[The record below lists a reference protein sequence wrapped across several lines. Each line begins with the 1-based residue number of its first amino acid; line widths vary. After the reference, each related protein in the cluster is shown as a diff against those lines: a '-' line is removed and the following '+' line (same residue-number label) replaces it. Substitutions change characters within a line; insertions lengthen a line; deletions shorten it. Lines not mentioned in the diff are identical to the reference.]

1 MNSDCVSLIAPAAAE
16 LAAAALFA
24 LAYARI
30 PRERDLAIACW
41 LAVAAA
47 AHAIGSEW
55 APIRPSLT
63 PLSSVPESLQS
74 LGLVASGPLAL
85 HFACRFTDF
94 PKRPSIIALGYT
106 AAAASFISLGLGE
119 ALGRTTAPH
128 IAAYAVI
135 LANAT
140 ALLVVMSRGLVSGR
154 GGALPI
160 TLGASLFLIAIVHDI
175 ARVLGF
181 VHTRQFVDLGL
192 GFLVL
197 AVASTGSE
205 RTASLAKQLEHSSKE
220 LNTRTQELR
229 RSYEDLRTAQEELV
243 KKEQLAVVGE
253 LAAVIAHEVR
263 NPLAIIA
270 NAVSGLRK
278 QAVSRADHDTLLAIV
293 DEETSRLNRLV
304 QDLLRY
310 ARPVNI
316 QRTHFS
322 LVDVLQRA
330 GSQSCAD
337 HPGIRTQLQWECE
350 EARIW
355 GDANL
360 IRQVFDNL
368 TDNAVQAMGSEGTLT
383 LRLRASEPDGIPGLA
398 VEVIDTGEGMDA
410 QVRSRAR
417 DPFFTTRPS
426 GTGLGLAIVE
436 RIVVAHGGRL
446 VIDSHAGE
454 GTTVTVILPYGSAD
468 DAPMPDRAFRRGP
481 SSTEPSST

>member
-1 MNSDCVSLIAPAAAE
+1 VNHEPVAVVAASAVE
-16 LAAAALFA
+16 LAAAAMFA

-30 PRERDLAIACW
+30 RSDRDLGIAFW
-41 LAVAAA
+41 LALAASAHAVGCALAVSHSELDGWSSVWKRVAWSGLVATGPLSLHLACRLTADGRARSLVALGYAAA
-47 AHAIGSEW
+47 A
-55 APIRPSLT
+55 
-63 PLSSVPESLQS
+63 LSALV
-74 LGLVASGPLAL
+74 LGV
-85 HFACRFTDF
+85 
-94 PKRPSIIALGYT
+94 
-106 AAAASFISLGLGE
+106 GE
-119 ALGRTTAPH
+119 ALGRPTAPQM
-128 IAAYAVI
+128 AAYAV
-135 LANAT
+135 LFAT
-140 ALLVVMSRGLVSGR
+140 AMTSVAILGRALVSGQLS
-154 GGALPI
+154 ALPI
-160 TLGASLFLIAIVHDI
+160 TFGALLFSLALLHDMASLRPQPL
-175 ARVLGF
+175 
-181 VHTRQFVDLGL
+181 VDVGLGL
-192 GFLVL
+192 LVL
-197 AVASTGSE
+197 ALASTGSE
-205 RTASLAKQLEHSSKE
+205 RYSSLSQRLEHRTKE
-220 LNTRTQELR
+220 LHVRTEELR
-229 RSYEDLRTAQEELV
+229 KSYEDLRAAQEELV

-278 QAVSRADHDTLLAIV
+278 QAISRVDHDTLLSIM

-310 ARPVNI
+310 ARPVNV

-330 GSQSCAD
+330 AGQSCAD
-337 HPGIRTQLQWECE
+337 RPWIRTAFEYQSD

-360 IRQVFDNL
+360 LRQVFDNL

-383 LRLRASEPDGIPGLA
+383 LRLRATEMDGMSGLA
-398 VEVIDTGEGMDA
+398 VDVIDTGEGMDA

-454 GTTVTVILPYGSAD
+454 GTTVTVFLPYGSAD
-468 DAPMPDRAFRRGP
+468 DAPISGHAYRRGSGKP
-481 SSTEPSST
+481 DWTAT